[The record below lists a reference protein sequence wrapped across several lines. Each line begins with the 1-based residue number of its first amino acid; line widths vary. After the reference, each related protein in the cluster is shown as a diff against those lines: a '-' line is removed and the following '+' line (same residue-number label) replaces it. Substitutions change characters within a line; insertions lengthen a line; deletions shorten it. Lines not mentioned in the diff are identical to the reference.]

1 MLFDIHI
8 IRGTLKLRSLFKAH
22 RVTRRAVFSGPYQEV
37 MCVSNEDHTVV
48 DFVTPPTGAVNGERV
63 TFAGFEVGSGLP
75 LPDMSPAHIDLLL
88 SPLTV

>member
-1 MLFDIHI
+1 
-8 IRGTLKLRSLFKAH
+8 
-22 RVTRRAVFSGPYQEV
+22 